1 MRCLIVASYLDMFLN
16 CGGIMVRIHLIFCA
30 VLAAVTLIVGSA
42 YADADMPSTPVST
55 AVSAGLPPLPTSGS
69 TPPLFD
75 GELMAGIDP
84 VIRLTPDKIDV
95 LKLDQN
101 AVNVVVGNNKHLMAV
116 METPRQVMLI
126 PRAPG
131 ATFLQ
136 VLNAKGD
143 TILARSVIVAAPKT
157 DYVRIRRSCA
167 GKKVDDCEQFSVFY
181 CPDMCHEIHVT
192 QDTKSGGA
200 AVPAEVASS
209 GEPASTVPE
218 GLNDQ
223 PISGATGPGNIGA
236 AAAMP

>member
-1 MRCLIVASYLDMFLN
+1 M
-16 CGGIMVRIHLIFCA
+16 GQIHLFICA
-30 VLAAVTLIVGSA
+30 TLATIILISGSA
-42 YADADMPSTPVST
+42 HADADMPSTPLPT
-55 AVSAGLPPLPTSGS
+55 TVSAGLPDAPLPPLPTPAT
-69 TPPLFD
+69 TPPMLD

-84 VIRLTPDKIDV
+84 VIRLTPDKIEV

-136 VLNAKGD
+136 VLNIKGE
-143 TILARSVIVAAPKT
+143 TILARSIIVAAPKT
-157 DYVRIRRSCA
+157 DYIRIRRSCA
-167 GKKVDDCEQFSVFY
+167 GKKVDDCQQFSVFY

-192 QDTKSGGA
+192 QDTKA
-200 AVPAEVASS
+200 
-209 GEPASTVPE
+209 ASTAPPIPTETATNPTAPSPPE
-218 GLNDQ
+218 GINDQ
-223 PISGATGPGNIGA
+223 PMSGATGPGNIGG